1 MSPKAIFL
9 YTLSI
14 SIFLQ
19 IPFLF
24 SGEIYHW
31 ADEKGTIPFTD
42 DVSKIHE
49 QYIDQAEKIKVQEE
63 TVKEVEKI
71 KKLEERSD
79 RVNPV
84 RNSSGALNPAL
95 RGGTRNCSKI

>member
-1 MSPKAIFL
+1 MRGSVHNKKKRENLMSPKAIFL

-14 SIFLQ
+14 NIFLQ

-24 SGEIYHW
+24 SGEIYHC

-49 QYIDQAEKIKVQEE
+49 QYIDQAEKIKVREE
-63 TVKEVEKI
+63 TIKEVEKL
-71 KKLEERSD
+71 KNWRRDLTE
-79 RVNPV
+79 
-84 RNSSGALNPAL
+84 
-95 RGGTRNCSKI
+95 